1 MKDAALERI
10 MNSPDLPTLP
20 AVAVRMLELTTRS
33 DVELS
38 EIAKVIEHDP
48 AIATRV
54 LKTVNS
60 SFYGLTRRVAS
71 IRQALAYLGMETV
84 KGLVLGFSLARVI
97 RGSRDEITF
106 DFIDYWRRSIFA
118 AAAAR
123 RIAIATR
130 SVDPDEAFITA
141 LVQDIGMVALWRY
154 YGDRYLQVMDMT
166 EGNHR
171 RLPAL
176 ERKYFNCDHG
186 VIGSLMLE
194 GWKFPDAVADT
205 VQLHAAS
212 DDDVAA
218 NEDLR
223 RTIRLASI
231 VSESLCRDATSAQA
245 PLRAYEERAA
255 MWFDLRRGTAL
266 GLLQSISDHASELSR
281 MFDLNCNQ
289 SADVDGLLEEADRI
303 RRDQNLDAAD
313 GGSEEDGDIMSRL
326 PDRSSMEVR
335 LQSICDGAKDVALIL
350 VGVDSVRELNRDA
363 GVDAGDLAVSRAA
376 ESIVRACR
384 EAAGES
390 ATVHRFVGAEMM
402 VVLEGPIAERAET
415 LAERIRA
422 AVRLSPLTD
431 ESVGMRPL
439 TASIGVSSCRGG
451 SPIPATPDELTR
463 ATMVAL
469 SAARRGGGDQVALF
483 GESEN
488 DDMMAA

>member
-1 MKDAALERI
+1 MNDGALERI

-20 AVAVRMLELTTRS
+20 AVAAQMLELTTRS

-84 KGLVLGFSLARVI
+84 KGLVLGFSLARVMQ
-97 RGSRDEITF
+97 GSSDEITF
-106 DFIDYWRRSIFA
+106 DFIDYWRRSIFS

-123 RIAIATR
+123 RIGIATR
-130 SVDPDEAFITA
+130 SVDPDEAFLAA

-171 RLPAL
+171 KLAAL
-176 ERKYFNCDHG
+176 ERKYFNVDHG
-186 VIGSLMLE
+186 TIGAAMLE
-194 GWKFPDAVADT
+194 GWQFPEAVIDT
-205 VQLHAAS
+205 VRLHVAS
-212 DDDVAA
+212 EDEVAA

-223 RTIRLASI
+223 RTSRLASI
-231 VSESLCRDATSAQA
+231 VSESLMRDASSGQA

-255 MWFDLRRGTAL
+255 AWFNLRRGTAL
-266 GLLQSISDHASELSR
+266 GLLQSISDHASDLSKTFELNAGR
-281 MFDLNCNQ
+281 CG
-289 SADVDGLLEEADRI
+289 DVDALLEEADRI
-303 RRDQNLDAAD
+303 RREQNINEPD
-313 GGSEEDGDIMSRL
+313 GQTTDTGDVLSVM
-326 PDRSSMEVR
+326 PDRNAMEAR
-335 LQSICDGAKDVALIL
+335 LQSICDSGNDVALIL

-363 GVDAGDLAVSRAA
+363 GADAGDLAVSRAA
-376 ESIVRACR
+376 ESIVRASR

-390 ATVHRFVGAEMM
+390 AMVFRFVGAEMG
-402 VVLEGPIAERAET
+402 VVLQGPVSARAET
-415 LAERIRA
+415 LAERIRV

-431 ESVGMRPL
+431 ESVGMRAL
-439 TASIGVSSCRGG
+439 TASIGVSMGVGIEAKS
-451 SPIPATPDELTR
+451 ATPDELMR
-463 ATMVAL
+463 AAMVAL
-469 SAARRGGGDQVALF
+469 SDARRAGGDRVSSF
-483 GESEN
+483 NGSE
-488 DDMMAA
+488 DSDVLAA